1 MAQMK
6 VRSEVTGSVWKLLKK
21 PGDRVAAGDEI
32 MLIESMK
39 MEIPVLAE
47 EDATVAELHVA
58 ETDAVQEGQVVATL
72 KAG

>member
-21 PGDRVAAGDEI
+21 PGDRVSAGDEI

-39 MEIPVLAE
+39 MEIPVLAD
-47 EDATVAELHVA
+47 EDATVTELHVA
-58 ETDAVQEGQVVATL
+58 EKDAVQEGQVVATL
-72 KAG
+72 QAG

>member
-6 VRSEVTGSVWKLLKK
+6 IRSEVTGSVWKLLKK
-21 PGDRVAAGDEI
+21 PGDQVAAGDEI

-47 EDATVAELHVA
+47 EDAIVAELHVA

>member
-1 MAQMK
+1 MRK
-6 VRSEVTGSVWKLLKK
+6 VIECIV
-21 PGDRVAAGDEI
+21 DRVAAGDEI

-39 MEIPVLAE
+39 MEIPALAE

-58 ETDAVQEGQVVATL
+58 DTDAVREGQVVSTL

>member
-1 MAQMK
+1 MAKMK

-72 KAG
+72 EAG

>member
-21 PGDRVAAGDEI
+21 PGDRVAAGEEI

-47 EDATVAELHVA
+47 EDAPVAELHVA

-72 KAG
+72 QAG

>member
-1 MAQMK
+1 MAKMK
-6 VRSEVTGSVWKLLKK
+6 VHSEVTGSVWKLLKM

-72 KAG
+72 DAG

>member
-1 MAQMK
+1 MAQMT

-21 PGDRVAAGDEI
+21 PGDRVAAGEEI

-72 KAG
+72 QAG